1 MQPRTLDSILAEL
14 APIYAPQEELYRR
27 RQAEI
32 PGQLQAEEQGLDAK
46 KDVAFNSILGGA
58 RQRGIGFSGIPLAEQ
73 AKYTATDYLPA
84 IARLRQGGR
93 EQAMSLEESILGIN
107 ERKQSAAMGMRQYEQ
122 QRYDQYMERLRQE
135 EEQRRQQAE
144 AQRASQAGAFS
155 PTFGMASAAPTK
167 AQGAAAPQVKISPL
181 QQDAFND
188 VNSRIQQRLPDGQL
202 MSDYLATASSAKYG
216 NQKDLLKLQM
226 YRALRPDLF
235 KTVYS
240 WEKTGGQS
248 ANWAGASY

>member
-155 PTFGMASAAPTK
+155 PTFGMTATPQVQGAKSAAKKTD
-167 AQGAAAPQVKISPL
+167 PL
-181 QQDAFND
+181 QQQASDD
-188 VNSRIQQRLPDGQL
+188 VLTRVQNSRSDSDL
-202 MSDYLATASSAKYG
+202 MSDYLATASSAKNG
-216 NQKDLLKLQM
+216 NQKDLYKLQL
-226 YRALRPDLF
+226 YRYYRPDLF
-235 KTVYS
+235 KAVYS
-240 WEKTGGQS
+240 WEKTGGKS
-248 ANWAGASY
+248 MNFAGATY